1 MESSGQELK
10 TTLLHK
16 TKAFGQTCG
25 AFQYL
30 PVSYKYVPLNLGGPS
45 THTNVYTY
53 TYIYIYVITVYMHV
67 YYIYMHVYIYIYIIL
82 IAYIYIC
89 DNI

>member
-53 TYIYIYVITVYMHV
+53 TYIYVITVYMHV
-67 YYIYMHVYIYIYIIL
+67 YYIYMHVYI
-82 IAYIYIC
+82 
-89 DNI
+89 